1 MHKEFPPPSGHAT
14 GFLKRTLKRIF
25 ATSVFLLGGIG
36 FELSHPVSCST
47 IHSSGLRHRPGK
59 RRDG

>member
-1 MHKEFPPPSGHAT
+1 MHTELPSPPLHKA
-14 GFLKRTLKRIF
+14 GFLKRTVKRIF

>member
-1 MHKEFPPPSGHAT
+1 MYTEFSPPSGHTT
-14 GFLKRTLKRIF
+14 GFFRRSLKRIL
-25 ATSVFLLGGIG
+25 ATCVFLLGGIG